1 MGGCIKMVTHLFFLF
16 GNILSNGTAH
26 LGVGEIGQ
34 DVSSPAVEFV
44 GSRDNWSGALASCG
58 KMF

>member
-1 MGGCIKMVTHLFFLF
+1 MVTHLFFLF